1 MSLARMSERMSANHI
16 DELLDGEPSIDD
28 RPSSGDDAGSVEL
41 MIAATK
47 SADGPQ
53 VLGVSVWEVGQVAGS
68 QPAMDDSIEAIAR
81 DTGIQ
86 RGAHGHRLRHARGAG
101 HPTR

>member
-1 MSLARMSERMSANHI
+1 M
-16 DELLDGEPSIDD
+16 
-28 RPSSGDDAGSVEL
+28 

-47 SADGPQ
+47 LADGPQ

-81 DTGIQ
+81 DTGFSEEHMATDYATLVGQGIPHDEALAEL
-86 RGAHGHRLRHARGAG
+86 RRIYSRTLHAAIRRLSRAIFGRKQE
-101 HPTR
+101 PTDRR